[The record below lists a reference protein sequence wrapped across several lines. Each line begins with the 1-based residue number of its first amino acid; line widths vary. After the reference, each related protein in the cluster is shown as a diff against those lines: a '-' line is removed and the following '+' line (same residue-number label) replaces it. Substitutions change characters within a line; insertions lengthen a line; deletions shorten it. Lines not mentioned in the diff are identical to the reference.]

1 MVAIIGDIMSL
12 AVQFATLT
20 ELFDRLTAH
29 FAVTARPVLMY
40 KVDGQYRGVSYTELR
55 NNVELLAFGFS
66 SLGINR
72 SDRVAIISENRPEW
86 VYTDFALIG
95 LGAIDVPIYPTLTP
109 KQLAYIF
116 NDSSVKA
123 VVVSNT
129 LQLNKVL
136 TIRDE
141 IPSLEYIIVM
151 AETAADESKSI
162 YSFSKILQRGISAQK
177 KRTAFF
183 RQQLSQAMPDDVV
196 TIIYT
201 SGTTGNPKG
210 VVLTHKNFVSDICGA
225 ASVLLVDEH
234 DLLLSFLPLC
244 HTFERTAGYY
254 IALAAG
260 CTIAYAESIETVS
273 ANMLEVHPTIMAT
286 VPRLFERMY
295 TRIMRQLETAPY
307 AQQKFFQWAI
317 RVGKEYAQAQRRG
330 SADMILKAQFA
341 LAHKLVFTSFQQRT
355 GGKMRYF
362 VSGGAA
368 LAQPIGEFFEAIGL
382 IVLEGYGL
390 TEAAPVVAVN
400 RLDDYKFGTV
410 GKPLPG
416 VEIKIADDGEIL
428 AKGANIMLGYYH
440 DTQATEEALSADGWF
455 HTGDIGKFDTEGH
468 LIITD
473 RKKHL
478 FVSSGG
484 KNIAPQPIESLFL
497 QSAYVDQFILIGD
510 GRMYC
515 TALIVPDF
523 VTLKEFAR
531 TAGIHYSRDT
541 DLVERDEI
549 KKLYTDEVARL
560 QKDLPT
566 YERVRRF
573 ELLPEPLSMENGEIT
588 PSLKVK
594 RKVVE
599 QKYAHLIEKMYHMT
613 R

>member
-1 MVAIIGDIMSL
+1 MSL

-29 FAVTARPVLMY
+29 FTVSPRPVLMY

-86 VYTDFALIG
+86 VYTDLALIG

-116 NDSSVKA
+116 NDSGIKA

-136 TIRDE
+136 KIRDE
-141 IPSLEYIIVM
+141 VPSLEYIIVM
-151 AETAADESKSI
+151 AEAADDESKSI
-162 YSFSKILQRGISAQK
+162 YSFSKILQRGKPAQK
-177 KRTAFF
+177 KHPAFF
-183 RQQLSQAMPDDVV
+183 RQQLSHTTPDDVV

-210 VVLTHKNFVSDICGA
+210 VVLTHRNFVSNIYGA
-225 ASVLLVDEH
+225 ARVLLVDEH
-234 DLLLSFLPLC
+234 DTLLSFLPLC

-260 CTIAYAESIETVS
+260 CTIAYAESIDTIS
-273 ANMLEVHPTIMAT
+273 TNMLEVHPTIMVT

-307 AQQKFFQWAI
+307 AQQKFFQWAV
-317 RVGKEYAQAQRRG
+317 RVGKEYAQAQRYG
-330 SADMILKAQFA
+330 TADMILKAQYA
-341 LAHKLVFTSFQQRT
+341 LAHKLVFSSFQKRT

-368 LAQPIGEFFEAIGL
+368 LAQSIGDFFEAIGL

-416 VEIKIADDGEIL
+416 VEIKIAGDGEIFV
-428 AKGANIMLGYYH
+428 KGANIMSGYYH
-440 DTQATEEALSADGWF
+440 DQQATEEVLSTDGWF

-484 KNIAPQPIESLFL
+484 KNIAPQPIENLFL
-497 QSAYVDQFILIGD
+497 QSPYVDQFILMGD

-523 VTLKEFAR
+523 DTLKDFAR
-531 TAGIHYSRDT
+531 TGGIHYSSDT
-541 DLVERDEI
+541 DLVERPEI
-549 KKLYTDEVARL
+549 KKLYADEIARL
-560 QKDLPT
+560 QNDLPSF
-566 YERVRRF
+566 ERVRRF
-573 ELLPEPLSMENGEIT
+573 ELLAEPLSMENGEIT

-599 QKYAHLIEKMYHMT
+599 QKYAHLIEKMYQTT

>member
-1 MVAIIGDIMSL
+1 MSL
-12 AVQFATLT
+12 AVQFSTLT
-20 ELFDRLTAH
+20 ELFDRLTVR
-29 FAVTARPVLMY
+29 FANDTRPVLMN
-40 KVDGQYRGVSYTELR
+40 KVDGHYREVSYRELR
-55 NNVELLAFGFS
+55 KNVESLALGFS
-66 SLGINR
+66 SLTIGR

-86 VYTDFALIG
+86 VYTDFALIA

-109 KQLAYIF
+109 KQLSYIF
-116 NDSSVKA
+116 NDSGIKA
-123 VVVSNT
+123 AVVSNT

-136 TIRDE
+136 KIREDV
-141 IPSLEYIIVM
+141 PSLEYIIVM
-151 AETAADESKSI
+151 TESAADESKSI
-162 YSFSKILQRGISAQK
+162 YSFSKILQRGAFTQK
-177 KRTAFF
+177 KHTTLFQ
-183 RQQLSQAMPDDVV
+183 QQLSQAVPDDVV

-210 VVLTHKNFVSDICGA
+210 VMLTHKNFVSNIYGA
-225 ASVLLVDEH
+225 ANVLSVDEH
-234 DLLLSFLPLC
+234 DTLLSFLPLC

-254 IALAAG
+254 IALSAG

-273 ANMLEVHPTIMAT
+273 TNMLEVHPTIMAT

-295 TRIMRQLETAPY
+295 TRILLQLETTTY
-307 AQQKFFQWAI
+307 AQQKLFQWAI
-317 RVGKEYAQAQRRG
+317 RVGKEYMQAQRHG
-330 SADMILKAQFA
+330 SADMILKAQYA
-341 LAHKLVFTSFQQRT
+341 LAHKLVFTSFQKRT

-368 LAQPIGEFFEAIGL
+368 LAQPIGEFFEAMGL
-382 IVLEGYGL
+382 IILEGYGL
-390 TEAAPVVAVN
+390 TEAAPILAVN

-428 AKGANIMLGYYH
+428 AKGVNIMSGYYH
-440 DTQATEEALSADGWF
+440 NKRETDETFSADGWF
-455 HTGDIGKFDTEGH
+455 YTGDIGMFDTEGH

-478 FVSSGG
+478 FISSGG
-484 KNIAPQPIESLFL
+484 KNIAPQPIENLFL
-497 QSAYVDQFILIGD
+497 QSPYVDQFVLVGD

-515 TALIVPDF
+515 TALIIPDF
-523 VTLKEFAR
+523 STLKEFAR
-531 TAGIHYSRDT
+531 AAGIHYSSDT
-541 DLVERDEI
+541 DLVERKEI
-549 KKLYTDEVARL
+549 KKLYTDEIARL
-560 QKDLPT
+560 QKDLPN

-573 ELLPEPLSMENGEIT
+573 ELLAEPLSMENGEIT

-599 QKYAHLIEKMYHMT
+599 QKYAHLIEKMYQPA